1 MLSVNWGLGC
11 QSPLCIA
18 GALGQVPSH
27 SLTWGAVRQAGPSLL
42 HGWPYS
48 RPVADT
54 AFLFLV
60 KKPHRSIMILECE
73 G

>member
-1 MLSVNWGLGC
+1 MLSVSWGPGP
-11 QSPLCIA
+11 QGPLWVA
-18 GALGQVPSH
+18 DALGPVPSH
-27 SLTWGAVRQAGPSLL
+27 SLTWGAIRQAGPSLL
-42 HGWPYS
+42 HGWPCS

-60 KKPHRSIMILECE
+60 KKPHRSVMILECE